1 MLKYLDSIYT
11 LPNTRLDIE
20 DSITPQTC
28 TMQKLLGDDNV
39 SDEHGNKV
47 ATNTNGIRMS

>member
-20 DSITPQTC
+20 DSITPQTSL
-28 TMQKLLGDDNV
+28 MQKLLGDDYMF
-39 SDEHGNKV
+39 DEHGNEI